1 MLNSAGIDSPLSS
14 TMAPPSDAPR
24 SNERGTYLGTGDLPK
39 DDNCRF
45 KGSAQRSVTT
55 AHTANLL
62 ATVDP
67 ARQDSEGNTP
77 LCLAAQAGNLVEA
90 QQLIHRGADV
100 HHSNLDGD
108 NALTLAAIG
117 GHLTFIRWLDSQYPQ
132 PVNHENYYAQTALT
146 LAARHGHQ
154 PLVQWLVG
162 RDASVTHLND
172 QLKDALAEAVANGHL
187 ALAIWLSSQGT
198 DLRRVYPDGNNLFL
212 HAVHAGHQG
221 MVQWLEDSGV
231 NSQQINESGD
241 NALTL
246 AARHG
251 HHQLLARLL
260 GKNAAGSHQISRN
273 GDSLVLMAARE
284 GHSETVKLLVQ
295 HDVDTG
301 LANYAGSN
309 VLTLAATSSEPLA
322 VWLCSIGINIHHID
336 FSGDNAFTLAA
347 QSGFYQLL
355 QMLEQLGINIH
366 QVNHN
371 SDNAFTLVAGQGSLP
386 WCQWLAG
393 KGTNIHQVNHQHHNA
408 FTLAALAGSQPLLEW
423 LYNENVDWQQIPQT
437 PPLSSRFFDP
447 GYGFNAAI
455 LAACAGHFTAAQ
467 WLTERGLSI
476 HQRDHFGRNAV
487 IQAVSQG
494 HLEAAQW
501 LTAQG
506 IIPDR
511 FPDGFPDLLKNRDY
525 NAMSLAVGL
534 GHLHIVQWLQQ
545 NGGPLKDQDDHE
557 RILLLMA
564 ARCGDLPTTRWL
576 CRQGADLGRLDLSKA
591 STLNVAVSC
600 GHLRLS
606 QWLVGQGVED
616 IPDMDGNDALKLA
629 AKGGHNT
636 IFRWLIRS
644 RHLADQQANNLLL
657 CALRSG
663 RRSLAVWLCL
673 KVCKSISGADS
684 KNRNA
689 LMLAAKHGFLWLTQW
704 LSKATPDINQTD
716 REGNTALMLAAANG
730 HLPVVQWLCLAR
742 NADLQQKN
750 VFGSDALHL
759 AVLKGQVG
767 TAKWLTGQGMVLS
780 RDFFTLYQFDHRIRW
795 TSKRNNAELL
805 QYLLRQQIV
814 PKSLLPAMF
823 GAAGHGD
830 LPAIACCLSPG
841 TGLKPSD
848 SFLENNGFIAAAAGG
863 SLTTIEFLCHF
874 PGSDH
879 DIECIKKAAVLSAA
893 GNGNLHII
901 QWFWQRGG
909 LSQDEKDG
917 CLLAAAASGHVHVVK
932 WLYGQ
937 GADIWA
943 KDKRRWDSFSVAML
957 HGNLPMLDWF
967 YQQGGD
973 LGQVEVNGKSAL
985 SMAIGFGQAQ
995 VALWLFQ
1002 RGFFLTKDDFDCI
1015 HTRPHP
1021 VAQILGMVFRM
1032 TSKIRRFILFHTADP
1047 GQKVWLL
1054 RQLQLCSD
1062 YVNPSEREANARFA
1076 RFNQY
1081 SDKTLKHNCLV
1092 ELAGLIVQQ
1101 AGTLEAG
1108 LKAID
1113 NLPITSDC
1121 KFDLRELLR
1130 PISFK

>member
-1 MLNSAGIDSPLSS
+1 MLNSAGTNAPQSSKMDPPL
-14 TMAPPSDAPR
+14 DASLPK
-24 SNERGTYLGTGDLPK
+24 ETGTYLSTGNPPEN
-39 DDNCRF
+39 DNCRF
-45 KGSAQRSVTT
+45 QDGAPRSVTI
-55 AHTANLL
+55 AHHTSNLL
-62 ATVDP
+62 TTADP
-67 ARQDSEGNTP
+67 AWQDSEGNTP
-77 LCLAAQAGNLVEA
+77 LCLAAQAGDLARA
-90 QQLIHRGADV
+90 QQLIDRGADV
-100 HHSNLDGD
+100 HHINLDGD
-108 NALTLAAIG
+108 NALTLAAAG
-117 GHLTFIRWLDSQYPQ
+117 GYLTFIEWLDSHFWQ
-132 PVNHENYYAQTALT
+132 PVDHENYHGETALT

-154 PLVQWLVG
+154 PLAQWLVS
-162 RDASVTHLND
+162 RDASLTHLND

-212 HAVHAGHQG
+212 HAVRAGHQG
-221 MVQWLEDSGV
+221 MTQWLEDSGV
-231 NSQQINESGD
+231 DSQQINECGD
-241 NALTL
+241 SAFTL

-251 HHQLLARLL
+251 HQQLLARLL
-260 GKNAAGSHQISRN
+260 AKNAAGIQQIYCN
-273 GDSLVLMAARE
+273 GDSPLLIAARH
-284 GHSETVKLLVQ
+284 GHGETVKLLVQ
-295 HDVDTG
+295 HGADTG

-309 VLTLAATSSEPLA
+309 VLMLAAASSEPLA
-322 VWLCSIGINIHHID
+322 LWLCAIGINIHHID

-347 QSGFYQLL
+347 QSGFFQLL
-355 QMLEQLGINIH
+355 QTLEQLGINIH

-371 SDNAFTLVAGQGSLP
+371 SDNAFTLVARQGSLP

-393 KGTNIHQVNHQHHNA
+393 KGTNIHQVNRQHHNA

-511 FPDGFPDLLKNRDY
+511 FPDGFPDCVKNVDY
-525 NAMSLAVGL
+525 NAMNLAVRL

-545 NGGPLKDQDDHE
+545 NGGSLKDQDDKE

-564 ARCGDLPTTRWL
+564 ARRGDLPMTQWL
-576 CRQGADLGRLDLSKA
+576 CRQGPDLGRLNLDKANTLS
-591 STLNVAVSC
+591 VAVRC

-606 QWLVGQGVED
+606 QWLVGQGAED
-616 IPDMDGNDALKLA
+616 TPDTSGNDALKLA
-629 AKGGHNT
+629 ARGGHNA

-644 RHLADQQANNLLL
+644 RRLADQQANDLLL

-663 RRSLAVWLCL
+663 HRSPAVWLCL
-673 KVCKSISGADS
+673 EVCKCISGADS

-730 HLPVVQWLCLAR
+730 HLPVVQWLCRER
-742 NADLQQKN
+742 NADLHQKS
-750 VFGSDALHL
+750 VHGSDALHL
-759 AVLKGQVG
+759 AVDNGQVG

-780 RDFFTLYQFDHRIRW
+780 RDFIAMYQMEYQISR
-795 TSKRNNAELL
+795 TSNRSNAELL
-805 QYLLRQQIV
+805 QYLLRQQIS
-814 PKSLLPAMF
+814 PRSLLLAIF
-823 GAAGHGD
+823 DAAGHGD

-841 TGLKPSD
+841 NGLKPSD
-848 SFLENNGFIAAAAGG
+848 TYLINNCFIAAAAGG
-863 SLTTIEFLCHF
+863 SLTTIEFLCHY

-879 DIECIKKAAVLSAA
+879 VIECLKKAVLQSAA
-893 GNGNLHII
+893 HNGNLHII
-901 QWFWQRGG
+901 QWFWLREG
-909 LSQDEKDG
+909 LSQDEKNG
-917 CLLAAAASGHVHVVK
+917 CLLAASLHGHVHIVK
-932 WLYGQ
+932 WLCGQ

-943 KDKRRWDSFSVAML
+943 KSKQGCHSLARAVFRGD
-957 HGNLPMLDWF
+957 LPLLEWF
-967 YQQGGD
+967 YRQGGD
-973 LGQVEVNGKSAL
+973 VCQIEFKGKSAL
-985 SMAIGFGQAQ
+985 SKAIDCGQAQ

-1002 RGFFLTKDDFDCI
+1002 RGFFLTIGDLDHI
-1015 HTRPHP
+1015 HSHP
-1021 VAQILGMVFRM
+1021 VAQILGMVFKM
-1032 TSKIRRFILFHTADP
+1032 TSKIRRFILFHSADP
-1047 GQKVWLL
+1047 NQKVWLL
-1054 RQLQLCSD
+1054 RALQLCSD
-1062 YVNPSEREANARFA
+1062 DENPSEGEADASFA

-1081 SDKTLKHNCLV
+1081 SDKTLKHECLFAV
-1092 ELAGLIVQQ
+1092 ASIIRQRSG
-1101 AGTLEAG
+1101 ALEAG
-1108 LKAID
+1108 LKAVD

-1121 KFDLRELLR
+1121 KFDLRELL